1 MLIALLTCACD
12 PAVCPTPGPC
22 RTTGE
27 LTMQLQAD
35 VGNIKDSVTSHL
47 PELVQHVLTLAGGL

>member
-1 MLIALLTCACD
+1 MTDLGRQDLD
-12 PAVCPTPGPC
+12 S

-35 VGNIKDSVTSHL
+35 VGNIKDAVCSHL
-47 PELVQHVLTLAGGL
+47 PELVQHALTLAGGL